1 MPLDR
6 QTIAHDPIHE
16 QHLGHGNTVASWAMF
31 TIMFVGFLLSCVAFT
46 IPNWVLF
53 WAGGVIFVVGIIAG
67 LVLKAAGFGVGGS
80 RTKHD

>member
-1 MPLDR
+1 
-6 QTIAHDPIHE
+6 
-16 QHLGHGNTVASWAMF
+16 MF

-67 LVLKAAGFGVGGS
+67 VVLKAAGFGVGGS